1 MQSTMPVNRRYY
13 PGGSPDQDQALRRG
27 PFDFAAI
34 FGVLL
39 VLTLVALMTVWH
51 FWHVSRIYTGVTVGG
66 VPIGGQTRA
75 EALAALA
82 AQWQQ
87 VGAPAIRLSDG
98 TQEWPLPTA
107 ALQAQPDLLGAIN
120 AAYLVGRE
128 GSLRE
133 RLGAQLAATLG
144 STDITPKTTYDQA
157 ALRQALQEVAAQVR
171 QPGEAARQLGDVTL
185 PAKAGVEVDVE
196 RTFQTLV
203 QQLAATTPGAALR
216 APLTVMEIA
225 PPTTSAT
232 TTGSATPA
240 TVTATLPTPLRLYDS
255 RYGLALALDP
265 VVSQE
270 LYQPASGQ
278 LNEAGLRGYLEKWA
292 AQFNIA
298 PRDARLRFN
307 AATGGVT
314 ILQES
319 QVGRQLDIEA
329 TVASVRSALT
339 GGSNRAELVMV
350 EAPPAVDMNRVAE
363 MGIRE
368 LVSSGVSYFAG
379 SSAARIRNIE
389 VAAEKFDGLV
399 IPPGEIF
406 SFNAG
411 VEDVSSAN
419 GFEDSLIIWG
429 DQTAVGVG
437 GGVCQV
443 STTIFRA
450 AYEGGFPIIERYNH
464 GYVVSWYG
472 DPGLDATIF
481 TPTVDFRFRNDTP
494 AYLLI
499 EPVVDS
505 ARGVIVFN
513 FYGTKPDRVVTV
525 GLPQRTAV
533 IEPEPPTYVVNE
545 ALAAGERKQV
555 EWEQKGMTVTV
566 ERTIVENGTTRTDTL
581 TSVYEPWQ
589 AIYEVAS
596 LTEIPATATP
606 VPAAGLLDPN
616 IAVTPTPSSPETGP

>member
-1 MQSTMPVNRRYY
+1 
-13 PGGSPDQDQALRRG
+13 
-27 PFDFAAI
+27 
-34 FGVLL
+34 
-39 VLTLVALMTVWH
+39 
-51 FWHVSRIYTGVTVGG
+51 
-66 VPIGGQTRA
+66 
-75 EALAALA
+75 
-82 AQWQQ
+82 
-87 VGAPAIRLSDG
+87 
-98 TQEWPLPTA
+98 
-107 ALQAQPDLLGAIN
+107 
-120 AAYLVGRE
+120 
-128 GSLRE
+128 
-133 RLGAQLAATLG
+133 
-144 STDITPKTTYDQA
+144 
-157 ALRQALQEVAAQVR
+157 
-171 QPGEAARQLGDVTL
+171 
-185 PAKAGVEVDVE
+185 
-196 RTFQTLV
+196 
-203 QQLAATTPGAALR
+203 
-216 APLTVMEIA
+216 MEIA

-278 LNEAGLRGYLEKWA
+278 LNEAGLRNYLGKWA

-314 ILQES
+314 ILQDS

-350 EAPPAVDMNRVAE
+350 EAPPTVDMNRVAE

-450 AYEGGFPIIERYNH
+450 AYQGGFPIIERYNH

-525 GLPQRTAV
+525 GLPQRTEV